1 MMEPRSPAILAT
13 MILVFGTPTAAAA
26 GSPFPNCNVVL
37 QEERREREDAE
48 LELDVARSDVAAF
61 GEIYGLIEGL
71 WKADAIER
79 MTYLRAKYDND
90 SAKLAL
96 EQAELVAARERAE
109 ELQYRLICGAPP
121 APASAAERDRA
132 LAKAKQD
139 YGNADCDQHAK
150 AIEVAK
156 VDLEFRRQFLAS
168 VLDLRKGDVATR
180 QDVIMAEL
188 DVERE
193 QKRLADAER
202 RTAACNRELGR
213 TVAAEAPIGD

>member
-1 MMEPRSPAILAT
+1 MNSRLSPQVAICTMLALGALT
-13 MILVFGTPTAAAA
+13 VAA
-26 GSPFPNCNVVL
+26 GETRFPACDVAV

-48 LELDVARSDVAAF
+48 LALDIARSNVAAF

-71 WKADAIER
+71 WKVDATER

-96 EQAELVAARERAE
+96 EQAALIVARERAE
-109 ELQYRLICGAPP
+109 ELQYRLICGVPP

-132 LAKAKQD
+132 LAKANRAYRD
-139 YGNADCDQHAK
+139 ADCDQRAK

-156 VDLEFRRQFLAS
+156 VNLEFRRQFLAS

-180 QDVIMAEL
+180 PDVILAEL

-193 QKRLADAER
+193 EKRLAEAER
-202 RTAACNRELGR
+202 RTAECRGELGR
-213 TVAAEAPIGD
+213 TVSGEPPNGE